1 MTHAIRPVDFDNLK
15 TMTYEVTGRVARIT
29 FNRPDKGNAI
39 IADTPLELSA
49 LVERADLDPGVHVI
63 LVSGR
68 GEGFC
73 AGFDLSAYADRSS
86 SAGGGSAYK
95 DTVLDGRRQMVN
107 HLPDQPW
114 DPMIDYQMM
123 SRFVR
128 GFSSLMHADK
138 PTVVKIHGYCVAGG
152 TDIALHADQV
162 IAASDAKIGYPPTRV
177 WGVPAAGLWSHRLGD
192 QRAKRLLLTGDCITG
207 AQAAEWGLAVEAPD
221 PEDLDERTERLVERI
236 ASMPINQLMMVKL
249 ALNSVLINQ
258 GIATSQMV
266 STVFDGV
273 ARHTPEGH
281 EFVADAVEHGFR
293 DAVRHRDEPFGDYGR
308 QSSRV

>member
-1 MTHAIRPVDFDNLK
+1 MTRAVDFDNLQ
-15 TMTYEVTGRVARIT
+15 TMTYEVTDRVARIT

-39 IADTPLELSA
+39 VADTPLELSA

-63 LVSGR
+63 LISGR
-68 GEGFC
+68 GQGFC
-73 AGFDLSAYADRSS
+73 AGFDLSAYAEGSS
-86 SAGGGSAYK
+86 SAGGKNTYQG
-95 DTVLDGRRQMVN
+95 TVLDGKTQAVN
-107 HLPDQPW
+107 HRPDQPW

-162 IAASDAKIGYPPTRV
+162 IAAADAKIGYPPTRV
-177 WGVPAAGLWSHRLGD
+177 WGVPAAGLWAHRLGD
-192 QRAKRLLLTGDCITG
+192 QRAKRLLFTGDCITG
-207 AQAAEWGLAVEAPD
+207 AQAADWGLAVEAPA
-221 PEDLDERTERLVERI
+221 PADLDERTERLVARI
-236 ASMPINQLMMVKL
+236 AAMPINQLIMAKL
-249 ALNSVLINQ
+249 ALNTALLAQ
-258 GIATSQMV
+258 GVTTSRMV

-281 EFVADAVEHGFR
+281 AFVADAVAHGFR

-308 QSSRV
+308 TASQV

>member
-1 MTHAIRPVDFDNLK
+1 
-15 TMTYEVTGRVARIT
+15 
-29 FNRPDKGNAI
+29 
-39 IADTPLELSA
+39 
-49 LVERADLDPGVHVI
+49 VHVI

-73 AGFDLSAYADRSS
+73 AGFDLSAYADRTG
-86 SAGGGSAYK
+86 SAGGTGAYSG
-95 DTVLDGRRQMVN
+95 TVLDGRTQAVN

-128 GFSSLMHADK
+128 GFSCLLHADK

-177 WGVPAAGLWSHRLGD
+177 WGVPAAGMWAHRLGD

-207 AQAAEWGLAVEAPD
+207 AQAAEWGLAIEAPD

-236 ASMPINQLMMVKL
+236 AAVPVNQLIMVKL
-249 ALNSVLINQ
+249 ALNSALLQQ
-258 GIATSQMV
+258 GVATSRMV

-281 EFVADAVEHGFR
+281 AFVADAVEHGFR
-293 DAVRHRDEPFGDYGR
+293 DAVRHRDEPFGDHGR
-308 QSSRV
+308 RASQV